1 MSLPKQCLYTN
12 KIESSYAKNY
22 NSNIASNNGTEFN
35 LGETIIFN
43 IPTGY
48 NNVMSGRD
56 SCLKFNFNCKNP
68 PGGVAAT
75 ACFNKCGAFGCI
87 QRIRVFHGSVLLSDI
102 DNYNVLMDMLITCQ
116 LSSDIVGGKYSI
128 LCGTGLLNGYNLITD
143 NAAPNRIVLGVADAE
158 FSMPFCLPLMSIL
171 SLTNNYVPLFAM
183 TGSPLRIEIQL
194 VSALNQVVISNANF
208 VVPSATR
215 KFIDN
220 VEFICN
226 IMELSDS
233 GMTVI
238 KNAIGNA
245 PLQWV
250 VHDYRNYVFNAVLQ
264 TSVTQVSVPIAAK
277 FNSLNSLFFT
287 FRTQANSSGANTFS
301 STESCHFRLQEYFFR
316 FGSKTMPYK
325 PPNTYPE
332 IFSELLRAFGSV
344 SDVNMESN
352 IYYSTYN
359 QEAPVA
365 NDVNGLGSFYV
376 GIDLESYSSAPL
388 DTVYSGLN
396 TTTDD
401 IFANFRFNGQQNA
414 VNLRIDT
421 FALYDILILIE
432 NGQCQVQY

>member
-1 MSLPKQCLYTN
+1 
-12 KIESSYAKNY
+12 
-22 NSNIASNNGTEFN
+22 
-35 LGETIIFN
+35 
-43 IPTGY
+43 
-48 NNVMSGRD
+48 
-56 SCLKFNFNCKNP
+56 
-68 PGGVAAT
+68 
-75 ACFNKCGAFGCI
+75 
-87 QRIRVFHGSVLLSDI
+87 
-102 DNYNVLMDMLITCQ
+102 MDMLITCQ

-143 NAAPNRIVLGVADAE
+143 NAAPNRIVLGAADAE

-208 VVPSATR
+208 VEASATR

-344 SDVNMESN
+344 SDNNIESN

-401 IFANFRFNGQQNA
+401 IFANFRFNAQQNA

-421 FALYDILILIE
+421 FALYDVLILIE